1 MAKKSRSRRARRAS
15 EARRRPN
22 QSVRGPQSAP
32 VTRTASSPT
41 ARPAAQRVASRR
53 EVDEGDR
60 SAASAGGAVDFGSEY
75 RYVLADLKR
84 LGILALAMFVLL
96 AVLALVS

>member
-1 MAKKSRSRRARRAS
+1 
-15 EARRRPN
+15 
-22 QSVRGPQSAP
+22 
-32 VTRTASSPT
+32 
-41 ARPAAQRVASRR
+41 
-53 EVDEGDR
+53 VDEGDR